1 MKVQT
6 SPGNHSNVKVFG
18 DNNYAKALEFHEKKS
33 PVKMRLTYNDTY
45 NNYQLSDR
53 DVIQACNRMEVDFQ
67 YDTNIGESST
77 TSILS
82 KSMKIKELKTMSPDN
97 TYYSVKGTVILGKE
111 PPVVLSFGP
120 LKGDVVIVDSSAY
133 IRVKVYG
140 LQVINS
146 LKHEQSYSFS
156 HLKIR
161 KSGGEVLLTTTPQ
174 SIITMIANMGIPLPD
189 QNVFSTQVTLL
200 IPRLKQL
207 GDIDRFFSCENKKC
221 KKKLAD
227 VTASTKG
234 PVKCNH
240 CSCWMPREDLVET
253 VMTKLFLEEKGHL
266 IEVTAP
272 KTSLATVV
280 GDWTDD
286 NTIAAALFN
295 LRNVKLTYSVV
306 SKLLLHLST
315 DEGQAKEGEEM
326 RSREEESEKI
336 YREEEEKVIR
346 KVEHERDKQ
355 QRNNEEDV

>member
-97 TYYSVKGTVILGKE
+97 TYYSIKGTVILGKE
-111 PPVVLSFGP
+111 PPAVLSFGP
-120 LKGDVVIVDSSAY
+120 LKEDVVIVDLSAY

-140 LQVINS
+140 LQVYG
-146 LKHEQSYSFS
+146 L
-156 HLKIR
+156 
-161 KSGGEVLLTTTPQ
+161 
-174 SIITMIANMGIPLPD
+174 
-189 QNVFSTQVTLL
+189 
-200 IPRLKQL
+200 
-207 GDIDRFFSCENKKC
+207 
-221 KKKLAD
+221 
-227 VTASTKG
+227 
-234 PVKCNH
+234 
-240 CSCWMPREDLVET
+240 PREDLVEN
-253 VMTKLFLEEKGHL
+253 VMTKLFLEEEGHL

-326 RSREEESEKI
+326 RSREEEKE
-336 YREEEEKVIR
+336 IR
-346 KVEHERDKQ
+346 KVEENEEKRRKEEHERDKQ